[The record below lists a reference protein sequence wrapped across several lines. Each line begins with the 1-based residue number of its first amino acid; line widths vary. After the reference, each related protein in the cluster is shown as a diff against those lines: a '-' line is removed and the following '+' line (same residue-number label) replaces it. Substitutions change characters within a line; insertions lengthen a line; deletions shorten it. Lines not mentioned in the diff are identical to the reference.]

1 MRFLYNDI
9 KGRFSAEM
17 HRPTCSAILLSG
29 LPPTTFRTACIALF
43 VNFFLYLLKMPSI
56 SQSAMS
62 NTSSSQAPDLP
73 SNIDSAQVSAYAQ
86 ALLAGSNISPASFRE
101 VRILSVSVIY

>member
-1 MRFLYNDI
+1 
-9 KGRFSAEM
+9 
-17 HRPTCSAILLSG
+17 
-29 LPPTTFRTACIALF
+29 
-43 VNFFLYLLKMPSI
+43 LKMPSI

-101 VRILSVSVIY
+101 VRILSVSVIYWNKGSPFIGSPTLPDCSSTLPDCSWQKDRGSGSSSSWVVEAEGVCYIGW